1 VTGTQTQDERTYVAP
16 TYLLTSIPDFVD
28 SITYRMLADGMILQD
43 VRAAREVEGWD
54 AWPSFWRAT
63 AERHEAAGEEAL
75 ALGSRLSAGEHFVRG
90 SLSAHYGQFLSF
102 VSEDVKREMVDLKAR
117 LFSRGAPLIRYPAER
132 IEVPYRDGL
141 TLPGYLRLPSGEGP
155 HPVVVH
161 VNGLDAAK
169 EDAYQFAT
177 LCLDRGLAVFVWDG
191 PGQGEMFFRGTVLD
205 GTYHEAVSAVIDLL
219 GTRPELDHGRVGI
232 IGRSTGGF
240 LAPRAAATDSRITA
254 CVAWGAMY
262 DLAEW
267 DAMPP
272 LIKDGFQYVT
282 RTRDWSEAQEAMRFV
297 DLRGYAERIT
307 CPLYVLHGGKDNITP
322 PYNAHRMIEEAAGP
336 TTLALYPDS
345 IHCNHDV
352 AHIARPAMADWLA
365 AQLRAPGA
373 GPAAGTRAATT

>member
-1 VTGTQTQDERTYVAP
+1 MTVEADGRTYVAP
-16 TYLLTSIPDFVD
+16 TYLLTSIPDFID

-43 VRAAREVEGWD
+43 VRAARSVSSWD
-54 AWPSFWRAT
+54 EWPRFWSDT
-63 AERHEAAGEEAL
+63 ARRHAQAGEDAL
-75 ALGSRLSAGEHFVRG
+75 ARGHRLSAGEHFVRG

-102 VSEDVKREMVDLKAR
+102 VSSSVKQEMVDLKSS
-117 LFSRGAPLIRYPAER
+117 LFLRGAPLIRYPAER

-141 TLPGYLRLPSGEGP
+141 TLPGYLRLPAGEGP
-155 HPVVVH
+155 HPLVVH

-191 PGQGEMFFRGTVLD
+191 PGQGEMFARGTLLD
-205 GTYHEAVSAVIDLL
+205 GTYHEAVSAVLDALSA
-219 GTRPELDHGRVGI
+219 RPEIDAQRIGI
-232 IGRSTGGF
+232 VGRSTGGF
-240 LAPRAAATDSRITA
+240 LAPRATATDKRIRA

-267 DAMPP
+267 DDMPP

-282 RTRDWSEAQEAMRFV
+282 ATRDWAEAQEAMRFV
-297 DLRGYAERIT
+297 NMKGYAEQIT

-322 PYNAHRMIEEAAGP
+322 PYNAERMIAEAKGP
-336 TTLALYPDS
+336 TELALYPDS

-365 AQLRAPGA
+365 SELAAPAA
-373 GPAAGTRAATT
+373 GPAKR